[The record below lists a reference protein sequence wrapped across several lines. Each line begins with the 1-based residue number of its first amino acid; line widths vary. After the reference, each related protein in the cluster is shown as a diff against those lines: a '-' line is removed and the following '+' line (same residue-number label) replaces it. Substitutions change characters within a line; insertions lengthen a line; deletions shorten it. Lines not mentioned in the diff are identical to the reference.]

1 MEHSQSLSAI
11 IALITLILILFTS
24 IPHLLTVCKR
34 ARSKARGDSPD
45 ETFKLY
51 EDEDGIATEEAQ
63 KKYSAA
69 MPKYFA
75 LSCSLLGF
83 SASTSIA
90 VFSTVHPTLD
100 LYVEHWLSFG
110 IWVRMLFKRAVS
122 TN

>member
-1 MEHSQSLSAI
+1 MEHSLSLSAVV
-11 IALITLILILFTS
+11 ALVAQILIFLTS
-24 IPHLLTVCKR
+24 IPRFLTVCKR
-34 ARSKARGDSPD
+34 ARSKARGDNSD

-51 EDEDGIATEEAQ
+51 EDKDGIATEETQ
-63 KKYSAA
+63 KRYSAA
-69 MPKYFA
+69 VPKYFA

-90 VFSTVHPTLD
+90 VFSTVHPTLN

-110 IWVRMLFKRAVS
+110 IWVRMSCKRGVS